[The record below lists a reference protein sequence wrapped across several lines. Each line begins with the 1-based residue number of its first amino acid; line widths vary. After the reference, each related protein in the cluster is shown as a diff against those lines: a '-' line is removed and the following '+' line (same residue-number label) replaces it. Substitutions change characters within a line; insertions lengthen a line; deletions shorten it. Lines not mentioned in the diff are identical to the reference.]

1 MGFNLG
7 VNSNQ
12 SSFNQSSLSSGVDLT
27 DVRVRDIVLSSNH
40 PRFKEVGGLSGIGTI
55 IYDVVEGRLS
65 STADTINFAR
75 PLFSNNKFYPLINEI
90 LAIISIA
97 NPITIQEDGNEGDKI
112 NFYFPPANVWNS
124 QHHNALPDPR
134 IENPSNKYKTYQE
147 VDQGSPNYES
157 IEEAPVFLGNT
168 FKEKNQVFP
177 LYFYEGD
184 YIMEGRWGN
193 TLRLGSTVKF
203 PDFPNTWSNVGNE
216 GDPITILR
224 VANPNKTSTQAGWL
238 PTLENTIEDLSSIY
252 LTSTQK
258 LSFFASSFKTD
269 SFGNDPAPTSPS
281 EYEGNQIILDSGRL
295 ILNAKSDGV
304 LISSPTS
311 VHLSA
316 GNSINLDSSQRIV
329 LASGEIN
336 LVSRNATQ
344 RAVLGDELV
353 FHLQNLIPVLEGLAK
368 ACSTASAGPFPVPS
382 LISAGPALETAL
394 GQFKKA
400 LNGKNPKILS
410 NKVKLQ

>member
-1 MGFNLG
+1 
-7 VNSNQ
+7 
-12 SSFNQSSLSSGVDLT
+12 
-27 DVRVRDIVLSSNH
+27 
-40 PRFKEVGGLSGIGTI
+40 
-55 IYDVVEGRLS
+55 
-65 STADTINFAR
+65 
-75 PLFSNNKFYPLINEI
+75 
-90 LAIISIA
+90 
-97 NPITIQEDGNEGDKI
+97 
-112 NFYFPPANVWNS
+112 
-124 QHHNALPDPR
+124 
-134 IENPSNKYKTYQE
+134 
-147 VDQGSPNYES
+147 
-157 IEEAPVFLGNT
+157 
-168 FKEKNQVFP
+168 
-177 LYFYEGD
+177 
-184 YIMEGRWGN
+184 MEGRWGN